1 MAPGDVRDCFP
12 KMADF
17 RALLSE
23 FDPQGKFMNDYL
35 VNYMSPSA

>member
-1 MAPGDVRDCFP
+1 MAPADVRGRFP

-17 RALLSE
+17 QALLSE